1 MKIQEVIIEFSP
13 TTGAALGKFL
23 QQTATDVSKMLQNL
37 SIQDVDPA
45 VDNVYDDFLKGLR
58 AEIKKDPST
67 KQNID
72 KYFNEFTRTTFGL
85 KSPLGTK
92 KLTPALQRVD
102 TRQLVKNGKLNT
114 PYIKKVFRDTLLDLA
129 EKEKPLAVGSKP
141 RVRATAIGQQ

>member
-1 MKIQEVIIEFSP
+1 MKIQEVILEFSP

-23 QQTATDVSKMLQNL
+23 QQTATDISGMLQNL
-37 SIQDVDPA
+37 SIQNVDPA
-45 VDNVYDDFLKGLR
+45 VDKVYDDFIKGLR
-58 AEIKKDPST
+58 AAIKKDPTT

-85 KSPLGTK
+85 TSTLGKK

-102 TRQLVKNGKLNT
+102 TRQLVKNGKINT

-129 EKEKPLAVGSKP
+129 PKDKSVAVGSKP
-141 RVRATAIGQQ
+141 RVRATAIGQ

>member
-1 MKIQEVIIEFSP
+1 MKIQEVILEFSP

-23 QQTATDVSKMLQNL
+23 QQTATDVSGMLQNL
-37 SIQDVDPA
+37 SIQNVDPA
-45 VDNVYDDFLKGLR
+45 VDQVYDDFIKGLR
-58 AEIKKDPST
+58 AAIKKDPST

-72 KYFNEFTRTTFGL
+72 KYFTTFTRTTF
-85 KSPLGTK
+85 KK

-102 TRQLVKNGKLNT
+102 TRQLVKNGKINT

-129 EKEKPLAVGSKP
+129 PKDKSVAVGSKP